1 MGRLIPLLLVALTL
15 AAAQPAAGGDDDRSW
30 RELGEAQ
37 ALPLEEL
44 LRRLDLGPHARVLE
58 VEGKRKRGR
67 ALYEIEYVDG
77 TGRIYEVLVD
87 AATGEVLRRKEE
99 D

>member
-1 MGRLIPLLLVALTL
+1 MGRLTPLLLMALTL
-15 AAAQPAAGGDDDRSW
+15 AAALPAAASDDDRSW
-30 RELGEAQ
+30 RERGEAE
-37 ALPLEEL
+37 ALPLAEL
-44 LRRLDLGPHARVLE
+44 LQRADLGPGARVLE

-77 TGRIYEVLVD
+77 TGRIYEVLID
-87 AATGEVLRRKEE
+87 AVTGEVLRREEE